1 MWTAMHN
8 GTVLWCG
15 TSQTRG
21 FINVI
26 NAFNWLQGFNK
37 QQVKLSLQ
45 YKIAADNQYCIHSFF
60 DKADIT
66 TALATIL

>member
-1 MWTAMHN
+1 MHN
-8 GTVLWCG
+8 GTVLWRG

-26 NAFNWLQGFNK
+26 GPAAFNWLQGFNK
-37 QQVKLSLQ
+37 EQVKLSLQ
-45 YKIAADNQYCIHSFF
+45 YKVAADNQYCIHSFF